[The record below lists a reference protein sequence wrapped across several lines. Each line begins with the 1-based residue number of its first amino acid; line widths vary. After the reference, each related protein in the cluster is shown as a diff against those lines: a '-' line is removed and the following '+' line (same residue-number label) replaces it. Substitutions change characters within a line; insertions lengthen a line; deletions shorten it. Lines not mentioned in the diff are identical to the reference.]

1 MELDSTELEL
11 IRDRVKVSLV
21 NLGEGVSGDYNPD
34 DPEDENLLRFD
45 VSVFED
51 GEWQEVRDAS
61 YCTNIR
67 ADLPEER
74 LRFHMNFI
82 MDHVYENVMSGKS
95 IKRLCEE
102 LSWIGD

>member
-1 MELDSTELEL
+1 MKTIGTECLF

-21 NLGEGVSGDYNPD
+21 NLGEGVSGDYNPE

-45 VSVFED
+45 VSVYED
-51 GEWQEVRDAS
+51 GQWQEVPNAS

-67 ADLPEER
+67 ADLAPER
-74 LRFHMNFI
+74 HVHYLGVI
-82 MDHVYENVMSGKS
+82 MDAVYDNVMGDKS
-95 IKRLCEE
+95 IKRICEE